1 MDHFS
6 RRRKKKKNVRCS
18 LGHDEIGRA
27 GIDLVLCL
35 VVIIVVVVI
44 VIVVVLVSNG
54 ITSLVS
60 PLRTPRAPGKV
71 GIHYH
76 TQTSAEMVEYV
87 VEKFL
92 LRSASALVG

>member
-27 GIDLVLCL
+27 GIDLVLRL
-35 VVIIVVVVI
+35 VVIIVVV

-76 TQTSAEMVEYV
+76 TQTSCYGVDKIMIP
-87 VEKFL
+87 
-92 LRSASALVG
+92 